1 MALRPFAFHLLEYAM
16 RHNLL
21 SNHSWPTLLCSRVC
35 VLEKLANAVGFESQV
50 ATANSEREPGGIVT
64 RWMRPGML

>member
-1 MALRPFAFHLLEYAM
+1 M